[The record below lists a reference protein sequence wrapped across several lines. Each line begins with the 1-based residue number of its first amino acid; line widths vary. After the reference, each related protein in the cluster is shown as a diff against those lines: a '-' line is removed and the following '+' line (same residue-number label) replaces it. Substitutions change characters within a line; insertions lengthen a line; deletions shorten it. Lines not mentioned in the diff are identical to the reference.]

1 VNTSNDLLTFLP
13 CRRLAAR
20 LGLLLTL
27 ASPLAAQSPNCSV
40 RSTYQM
46 GNQTATSN
54 IVQVD
59 TGWRSSSATTLQQN
73 GGGSPGVSLF
83 SQGTMQT
90 EAQFGRL
97 RIQGTGQA
105 QNWNGNGT
113 SLYVLQAGFGLPVV
127 RFRDTLTVQSQGLP
141 VGTPVQLLLR
151 VRMSGSCVL
160 TGNLPLVSN
169 YGAEIRVDP
178 ASSGLGLTSIVAS
191 LSSMTG
197 LTAALVPTT
206 VGATLYVEGNMT
218 CNVDEYGVRNGPPAS
233 ASYAIDLESLFDFRC
248 LTAGAALAFCSG
260 TTYPSLQASAQA
272 VGVGCG
278 VAPPTL
284 AATVPQLGSSLVLTT
299 NGAPAQAP
307 VFLGLAVG
315 APVSVPLGA
324 CTLLLD
330 PLSLSLGF
338 VGVADAA
345 GVQVTTLSVP
355 IAGSLAGFPMTA
367 QTLMLAANGP
377 FLGFAELSNGQAL
390 VLGA

>member
-1 VNTSNDLLTFLP
+1 MNTSNDLSTFLP

-20 LGLLLTL
+20 LALLLTL
-27 ASPLAAQSPNCSV
+27 ASPLAAQSQNCSV

-46 GNQTATSN
+46 GNLTATSN

-59 TGWRSSSATTLQQN
+59 TGWQSSAVDTMQQN

-90 EAQFGRL
+90 QAQFGRL

-113 SLYVLQAGFGLPVV
+113 SLFVLQAGFGLPVV

-141 VGTPVQLLLR
+141 AGTPVQLLLR

-169 YGAEIRVDP
+169 YSAEIRVDP
-178 ASSGLGLTSIVAS
+178 ASSGLGLNTIVAS
-191 LSSMTG
+191 LSSTTG
-197 LTAALVPTT
+197 LAAAPVLTT
-206 VGATLYVEGNMT
+206 VGATLYVEGSMT

-248 LTAGAALAFCSG
+248 LTPGAGLTFCSG
-260 TTYPSLQASAQA
+260 TTYPSMQASVQS

-278 VAPPTL
+278 ATPPTL
-284 AATVPQLGSSLVLTT
+284 AATVPLLGSNLVLTT
-299 NGAPAQAP
+299 SGAPAQAP
-307 VFLGLAVG
+307 VILGLAVG
-315 APVSVPLGA
+315 SPVSVPIGA
-324 CTLLLD
+324 CTLQLD
-330 PLSLSLGF
+330 PLSAALGF
-338 VGVADAA
+338 VGVTDAA
-345 GVQVTTLSVP
+345 GVLSTAFPVS
-355 IAGSLAGFPMTA
+355 GSGALAGFSMTA
-367 QTLMLAANGP
+367 QSLALAANGP
-377 FLGFAELSNGQAL
+377 FLGFAELSNGVAL
-390 VLGA
+390 VLGL

>member
-1 VNTSNDLLTFLP
+1 MTTKSDFPTFLP

-20 LGLLLTL
+20 LGLLLAL
-27 ASPLAAQSPNCSV
+27 ASPLAAQNPNCSV

-54 IVQVD
+54 IVLVD
-59 TGWRSSSATTLQQN
+59 TGWQPSTATTLQQN
-73 GGGSPGVSLF
+73 GGGSPGVSLI
-83 SQGTMQT
+83 SQGTVQT
-90 EAQFGRL
+90 QAQFGRL

-113 SLYVLQAGFGLPVV
+113 TLYVLQSGFGLPLV
-127 RFRDTLTVQSQGLP
+127 RFRETLTVQSQGLP
-141 VGTPVQLLLR
+141 VGAPVQLQLR
-151 VRMSGSCVL
+151 VRMAGTCVL
-160 TGNLPLVSN
+160 TGLWPLIQN
-169 YGAEIRVDP
+169 YSAEIRVDTL
-178 ASSGLGLTSIVAS
+178 SSGLGMSTIVAS
-191 LSSMTG
+191 LASTTG
-197 LTAALVPTT
+197 IATAVVPTT
-206 VGATLYVEGNMT
+206 VGATLYLEGNMT
-218 CNVDEYGVRNGPPAS
+218 CNVDEYGVRNGPPA
-233 ASYAIDLESLFDFRC
+233 AGSYAIDLESLFDFRC

-260 TTYPSLQASAQA
+260 TTYPSVQASAQA

-284 AATVPQLGSSLVLTT
+284 AATVPQLGSNLVLTT

-324 CTLLLD
+324 CALRLD

-345 GVQVTTLSVP
+345 GLQATTLSLP
-355 IAGSLAGFPMTA
+355 NAGSLAGFPMTA

-377 FLGFAELSNGQAL
+377 FLGFAELSNGLAL
-390 VLGA
+390 VIGL